1 MMSEPIYVE
10 SAGCDHD
17 DPFPTSRARCDLCGA
32 VLTWVVEKPIDYE
45 AADRA
50 AMDVWRNDDFLWGA
64 ISGDYVRWIARAAVS
79 AALGIG
85 GDDE

>member
-1 MMSEPIYVE
+1 MSETIYVE
-10 SAGCDHD
+10 PECIHD
-17 DPFPTSRARCDLCGA
+17 NWGGKCVRCGA
-32 VLTWVVEKPIDYE
+32 RKRWVVEKPIDYE

-85 GDDE
+85 GDDED